1 MREIIALLIA
11 VGMVFLYHWAMAR
24 WFDLNAV
31 RWGHYLMEYGKDK
44 EVMSL
49 PIMSFEKDY

>member
-24 WFDLNAV
+24 WFDLKAV
-31 RWGHYLMEYGKDK
+31 RWGHYLMEYGTYAFMGKT
-44 EVMSL
+44 L
-49 PIMSFEKDY
+49 GGRA